1 MKKENLNL
9 EADDLQIT
17 PNLKMECLP
26 QMLQECLSV
35 AKTPSTRDM
44 LLMSLLTATSSV
56 MNTVSF
62 RYAHYGKRYYPNLL
76 TFIMAGAASGK
87 GIADLATKL
96 VEPIH
101 QGQPLMI
108 PGDSTYPSFYE
119 QLYEQNGKGLLFE
132 TEGSVITD
140 IWKSSCT
147 NYNTALRKCAE
158 HETLSKGRINSGV
171 TYIQEPKVSVLL
183 TGTCSQF
190 EKLVPS
196 VENGFFSRLNML
208 MVRESQPFD
217 GSVFMPSNAGQE
229 TEHIYGYWAAQL
241 KKWYD
246 NATENRGIEF
256 CLTAE
261 QAQRIGAVMESEYG
275 TYLQQL
281 GDGFHATIVR
291 NAITHVRVACILS
304 VLRSLTHNPSS
315 EGEGSQK
322 RWVCRDEDFET
333 AMVIS
338 TKLLLNA
345 ADAYNQIGGKDQLA
359 VPEVKGSYQKSTF
372 LASLPAEFSTGECVI
387 LAQQMGASR
396 RSAERWLQQWV
407 EIGVLQKNE
416 FGQYAKIRA

>member
-17 PNLKMECLP
+17 PNLNMECLP
-26 QMLQECLSV
+26 QMVKECLMV

-44 LLMSLLTATSSV
+44 LLMSVLTATSSV
-56 MNTVSF
+56 MNQVSF

-87 GIADLATKL
+87 GVADLATKL

-101 QGQPLMI
+101 RDQPLLI

-119 QLYEQNGKGLLFE
+119 QLREQDGKGLLFE

-140 IWKSSCT
+140 VWKSSCT

-158 HETLSKGRINSGV
+158 HETLSKGRVMRGV

-190 EKLVPS
+190 EQLVPS

-208 MVRESQPFD
+208 MVRECQQFD

-229 TEHIYGYWAAQL
+229 IERIYGYWAAQL
-241 KKWYD
+241 KHWHD
-246 NATENRGIEF
+246 RQNEPIDF
-256 CLTAE
+256 QLTPE
-261 QAQRIGAVMESEYG
+261 QAQRIGKVMESEYG

-281 GDGFHATIVR
+281 GDGFHATMVR

-304 VLRSLTHNPSS
+304 VLRRLNQS
-315 EGEGSQK
+315 ENVSQI
-322 RWVCRDEDFET
+322 VCSDEDFET

-345 ADAYNQIGGKDQLA
+345 ADAYNQIGGKEQLA

-372 LASLPAEFSTGECVI
+372 LASLPEAFSTGECVK
-387 LAQQMGASR
+387 LAQQMGAAEKTAR
-396 RSAERWLQQWV
+396 RWIDKWV
-407 EIGVLQKNE
+407 ETGILEKTAHGHYK
-416 FGQYAKIRA
+416 KIAA